1 MIKLRKHK
9 NNNIVSESCTP
20 CTNSLTKFNDL
31 VALIDFHASAT
42 NVVQI
47 HSQVATQGN
56 DQL

>member
-1 MIKLRKHK
+1 
-9 NNNIVSESCTP
+9 VSESCTP